1 MIGSFYFVEIYSD
14 KDELNSNHN
23 NALNNINHYNIP
35 CIRLTL
41 WSMTCMALT
50 THGHFLQPY
59 MLVTSQILL
68 SSYILKFLDI
78 HRKLRNHGS

>member
-14 KDELNSNHN
+14 KDELNSNYC
-23 NALNNINHYNIP
+23 NALNNIKHYNTP

-41 WSMTCMALT
+41 WSMISMTLT

-68 SSYILKFLDI
+68 
-78 HRKLRNHGS
+78 